1 MNSFRNHRLREHA
14 LPMSMAW
21 LLNDIAEA
29 KGRQELFTRQ
39 SPQVLKA
46 LREMA
51 LIQSAE
57 SSNRIEGVT
66 VAADR
71 LRPLVLGNT
80 KPRDRSEQEVQ
91 GYRRALNKIHT
102 RHEKLAITPD
112 TLKRLHALCQS
123 ASGDA
128 GQFKKADN
136 DIIQLV
142 PGPAPVIRF
151 RCVKARETPGAVEE
165 LCLLYRHAL
174 DQDNIPPLIAIAGLV
189 LDFLCI
195 HPFRD
200 GNGRVSRLL
209 TLLAL
214 YQHGYEAGRYVSLE
228 RMVEE
233 SKEDYYECL
242 HRSSQRWHDGKHE
255 LTPWFNFLL
264 AVIRRGYVEFEKRA
278 GQVKAPRGAK
288 AELVLAAIREQ
299 PGDFRLADIERACP
313 GVGREWIRSLLTD
326 LKAAGEAS
334 CHGKGPAARWQYRG
348 SKGINS

>member
-1 MNSFRNHRLREHA
+1 MMTFREHRLKNFA
-14 LPMSMAW
+14 VPMSTAW

-29 KGRQELFTRQ
+29 KGKQELYTRQ

-66 VAADR
+66 VEAAR

-80 KPRDRSEQEVQ
+80 RPRDRSEQEVQ
-91 GYRRALNKIHT
+91 GYRLVLNEIHT
-102 RHEKLAITPD
+102 RRENLPITAK
-112 TLKRLHALCQS
+112 TLKHLHGLCQS

-128 GQFKKADN
+128 GQFKRIDN
-136 DIIQLV
+136 EVIELV
-142 PGPAPVIRF
+142 PGAAPVIRF
-151 RCVKARETPGAVEE
+151 KCVSAKETPAAVDE

-174 DQDNIPPLIAIAGLV
+174 EQDNIPPLIATAVLV

-214 YQHGYEAGRYVSLE
+214 YQHGYEVGRYVSLE
-228 RMVEE
+228 RLTEE
-233 SKEDYYECL
+233 SKEDYYEVL
-242 HRSSQRWHDGKHE
+242 NRSSRRWHEGKHE
-255 LTPWFNFLL
+255 LTPWLNFFL
-264 AVIRRGYVEFEKRA
+264 AVIRRGYAEFERRA

-288 AELVLAAIREQ
+288 AEIVLNAIRQ
-299 PGDFRLADIERACP
+299 QTGDFRLADIERACP
-313 GVGREWIRSLLTD
+313 GVGREWIRSLLSD
-326 LKAAGEAS
+326 LKAKGEVR
-334 CHGKGPAARWQYRG
+334 CQGKGPAAHWRYLGNKG
-348 SKGINS
+348 SNP

>member
-1 MNSFRNHRLREHA
+1 MNSFRNHRLRDLA
-14 LPMSMAW
+14 VPMSTAW

-29 KGRQELFTRQ
+29 KGRQELYTRQ

-46 LREMA
+46 LRETA

-80 KPRDRSEQEVQ
+80 RPRDRSEQEVL
-91 GYRRALNKIHT
+91 GYRLALNEIHT
-102 RHEKLAITPD
+102 RHETLSITPD

-128 GQFKKADN
+128 GQFKEVDN

-142 PGPAPVIRF
+142 PEAAPVVRF
-151 RCVKARETPGAVEE
+151 RCVKATDTPAAVVE

-174 DQDNIPPLIAIAGLV
+174 DQDNIPPLFAIAGLA

-214 YQHGYEAGRYVSLE
+214 YQNGYEAGRYVSLE

-233 SKEDYYECL
+233 SREDYYEGL
-242 HRSSQRWHDGKHE
+242 HRSSHGWHEGKHDV
-255 LTPWFNFLL
+255 TPWFNFLL
-264 AVIRRGYVEFEKRA
+264 AIIRRRYVAFEKRA
-278 GQVKAPRGAK
+278 GQSRAPRGAK

-299 PGDFRLADIERACP
+299 PGEFRLVDIEHACP
-313 GVGREWIRSLLTD
+313 GVGREWIRSLLTE
-326 LKAAGEAS
+326 LKAKGEVS
-334 CHGKGPAARWQYRG
+334 CRGKGPAARWQYAG
-348 SKGINS
+348 SKGSNA

>member
-1 MNSFRNHRLREHA
+1 MMTFRNHRLRDHA
-14 LPMSMAW
+14 LPMSTAW

-29 KGRQELFTRQ
+29 KGKQELFTRQ
-39 SPQVLKA
+39 SPQILKA

-66 VAADR
+66 VEAER

-80 KPRDRSEQEVQ
+80 RPRDRSEQEVQ
-91 GYRRALNKIHT
+91 GYRLALNEIHT
-102 RHEKLAITPD
+102 RYEKLPITAD

-128 GQFKKADN
+128 GRFKRVDN
-136 DIIQLV
+136 EVIQLV
-142 PGPAPVIRF
+142 PGAAPVVRF
-151 RCVKARETPGAVEE
+151 RCVKARETPAAVDE
-165 LCLLYRHAL
+165 LCLLHRHAL

-214 YQHGYEAGRYVSLE
+214 YQHGYEVGRYISLE
-228 RMVEE
+228 RLVEQ
-233 SKEDYYECL
+233 SKEDYYEVLNC
-242 HRSSQRWHDGKHE
+242 SSRRWHEGRHE
-255 LTPWFNFLL
+255 LTPWINFFL
-264 AVIRRGYVEFEKRA
+264 AIARRGYAEFEQRA
-278 GQVKAPRGAK
+278 RQVKAPRGAK
-288 AELVLAAIREQ
+288 AELVLTTIRQE
-299 PGDFRLADIERACP
+299 PGDFRLTDIERACP

-326 LKAAGEAS
+326 LKAAGEVS
-334 CHGKGPAARWQYRG
+334 CRGKGPAARWRHLG
-348 SKGINS
+348 SKGTNS

>member
-1 MNSFRNHRLREHA
+1 MMTFRNSRLRDFT
-14 LPMSMAW
+14 LPMSTAW

-29 KGRQELFTRQ
+29 KGKQELYTRQ

-51 LIQSAE
+51 LIQSTE

-91 GYRRALNKIHT
+91 GYRLALNEIHT
-102 RHEKLAITPD
+102 RHEKLPINAA
-112 TLKRLHALCQS
+112 TLKHLHALCQA

-128 GQFKKADN
+128 GQFKRLDN
-136 DIIQLV
+136 EVVELR
-142 PGPAPVIRF
+142 PGAAPVIRF
-151 RCVKARETPGAVEE
+151 KCVSAKQTPAAVDE

-174 DQDNIPPLIAIAGLV
+174 DQDNIPPLIALTALV

-214 YQHGYEAGRYVSLE
+214 YQHGYEVGRYISLE
-228 RMVEE
+228 RLVEQ
-233 SKEDYYECL
+233 SKEDYYEVL
-242 HRSSQRWHDGKHE
+242 NRSSQRWHEGRHE
-255 LTPWFNFLL
+255 LTPWMNLLL
-264 AVIRRGYVEFEKRA
+264 AVIRRGYAEFEQRA
-278 GQVKAPRGAK
+278 GQVKTPRGAK
-288 AELVLAAIREQ
+288 TDLVQAAIEAESGPFRI
-299 PGDFRLADIERACP
+299 GDIQRACP
-313 GVGREWIRSLLTD
+313 GVSLDMIRQVLKD
-326 LKAAGEAS
+326 L
-334 CHGKGPAARWQYRG
+334 RG
-348 SKGINS
+348 SKVECLGRGQSAQWQKLANG

>member
-1 MNSFRNHRLREHA
+1 MMTFRNRRLRDHA
-14 LPMSMAW
+14 LPMSTAW

-29 KGRQELFTRQ
+29 KGKQELFTRQ

-46 LREMA
+46 LREA
-51 LIQSAE
+51 AIIQSAE

-66 VAADR
+66 VDPDR

-91 GYRRALNKIHT
+91 GYRRALNEIHT
-102 RHEKLAITPD
+102 RHEKLPVTAD
-112 TLKRLHALCQS
+112 TLKHLHALCQS

-128 GQFKKADN
+128 GQFKRIDN
-136 DIIQLV
+136 EVIQLI
-142 PGPAPVIRF
+142 PGAAPVVRF
-151 RCVKARETPGAVEE
+151 RCVKAKETPAAVDE

-174 DQDNIPPLIAIAGLV
+174 DQDNIPPLIASAGLV

-214 YQHGYEAGRYVSLE
+214 YQHGYEAGRYISLE
-228 RMVEE
+228 RLTEE

-242 HRSSQRWHDGKHE
+242 NRSSQQWHQGRHE
-255 LTPWFNFLL
+255 ITPWMNFFL
-264 AVIRRGYVEFEKRA
+264 AIVRRGCAEFEKRA

-288 AELVLAAIREQ
+288 TALVEAAIDAQ
-299 PGDFRLADIERACP
+299 PGLFSVAEIQQACP
-313 GVGREWIRSLLTD
+313 GVSLDMIRHLLKRLKGTKVECVGRGH
-326 LKAAGEAS
+326 AAKWRRISIG
-334 CHGKGPAARWQYRG
+334 
-348 SKGINS
+348 

>member
-1 MNSFRNHRLREHA
+1 MNSFRNHRLRDLA
-14 LPMSMAW
+14 VPMSTAW

-29 KGRQELFTRQ
+29 KGKQELYTRQ

-51 LIQSAE
+51 LIQSTE

-80 KPRDRSEQEVQ
+80 RPRDRSEQEVQ
-91 GYRRALNKIHT
+91 GYRRALNEIHT
-102 RHEKLAITPD
+102 RHEKLSITPD
-112 TLKRLHALCQS
+112 TLRRLHALCQS

-128 GQFKKADN
+128 GQFKKVDN
-136 DIIQLV
+136 DVVQLV
-142 PGPAPVIRF
+142 PGAAPVIRF
-151 RCVKARETPGAVEE
+151 RCVKAKDTPAAVEE

-214 YQHGYEAGRYVSLE
+214 YQHGYEVGRYVSLE

-242 HRSSQRWHDGKHE
+242 HRSSQRWHEGKHE

-264 AVIRRGYVEFEKRA
+264 AIIRRGCVEFEKRA
-278 GQVKAPRGAK
+278 GPVKAPRGAK
-288 AELVLAAIREQ
+288 AELVLAAIREE

-326 LKAAGEAS
+326 LKAAGGAS
-334 CHGKGPAARWQYRG
+334 CQGKGPASRWQYLG

>member
-1 MNSFRNHRLREHA
+1 MMTFRHRRLRDHV
-14 LPMSMAW
+14 LPMSTAW

-29 KGRQELFTRQ
+29 RGKQELFTRQ

-46 LREMA
+46 LRDA
-51 LIQSAE
+51 AAIQSAE

-66 VAADR
+66 VAPDR

-80 KPRDRSEQEVQ
+80 RPRDRSEQEVQ
-91 GYRRALNKIHT
+91 GYRRALNEIHT
-102 RHEKLAITPD
+102 RHEKLPITAD
-112 TLKRLHALCQS
+112 TLKQLHALCQS

-128 GQFKKADN
+128 GQFKRVDN
-136 DIIQLV
+136 EVIQLV
-142 PGPAPVIRF
+142 PGAAPAVRF
-151 RCVKARETPGAVEE
+151 RCVRAKETPAAVDE

-174 DQDNIPPLIAIAGLV
+174 EQDNIPPLIAIAALV

-214 YQHGYEAGRYVSLE
+214 YQHGYEVGRYISLE
-228 RMVEE
+228 RLTEE

-242 HRSSQRWHDGKHE
+242 NRSSQKWHEGRHD
-255 LTPWFNFLL
+255 LTPWMNFFL
-264 AVIRRGYVEFEKRA
+264 AIVRRGYAEFEQRA

-288 AELVLAAIREQ
+288 TGLVAAAIAAQ
-299 PGDFRLADIERACP
+299 TGAFRVSDIRHACP
-313 GVGREWIRSLLTD
+313 GVSLDLIRRVLKDLRGKQVECLGRGQNAQWRKL
-326 LKAAGEAS
+326 G
-334 CHGKGPAARWQYRG
+334 
-348 SKGINS
+348 N